1 MAQTATRFIQPDVL
15 ARISSMELL
24 ARSVVE
30 GFLAGLHRSPFKGF
44 SVDFMEYRPYVFGDD
59 VRQVDWKVFAR
70 TGRYFVREFEGE
82 TNTRLHLLL
91 DMSRSMDYSSGGQTK
106 LTYGRFLAAAI
117 AWLANRQRD
126 ACGLALF
133 DTEIRKHLPPRATRA
148 HLHLLL
154 NTLEEANPDAAT
166 NLERSLQAV
175 AERHRKRGLVV
186 LISDL
191 FTDIN
196 TIERALQHFR
206 FTGHNVLVF
215 QVLDPQEIQF
225 DFKDVVELLDV
236 ESDAKM
242 LIDAKAA
249 RTQYRKNFQAHQDQ
263 LRRICGLLQIDY
275 AVLRTDAPLDTALF
289 HYLSARSRRRG

>member
-1 MAQTATRFIQPDVL
+1 MAQAATRFIQPDVL
-15 ARISSMELL
+15 ARISSLELL

-126 ACGLALF
+126 ACGLTLF
-133 DTEIRKHLPPRATRA
+133 DTEVRKHLPPRATRA

-154 NTLEEANPDAAT
+154 NALEEANPNAAT

-175 AERHRKRGLVV
+175 AERHRKRGFVV

-196 TIERALQHFR
+196 AIERALQHFR

-215 QVLDPQEIQF
+215 QILDPQEIEF

-249 RTQYRKNFQAHQDQ
+249 RAQYQKNFQTHQDQ
-263 LRRICGLLQIDY
+263 LRRICGLLQIDH
-275 AVLRTDAPLDTALF
+275 AVLRTDAPLDAALF

>member
-1 MAQTATRFIQPDVL
+1 MARAATRFIQPEIL
-15 ARISSMELL
+15 AQISSLELL

-59 VRQVDWKVFAR
+59 MRQVDWKVFAR
-70 TGRYFVREFEGE
+70 TGRYFIREFEGE

-106 LTYGRFLAAAI
+106 LTYARFLAAAI
-117 AWLANRQRD
+117 AWMANRQRD
-126 ACGLALF
+126 ACGLTLF
-133 DTEIRKHLPPRATRA
+133 DTSVRKHLPPRATRA

-154 NTLEEANPDAAT
+154 RTLEEANPQDAT

-175 AERHRKRGLVV
+175 AERHRKRGFIV

-191 FTDIN
+191 FAN
-196 TIERALQHFR
+196 LSTIERALQHFR

-215 QVLDPQEIQF
+215 QILDPQEIEF
-225 DFKDVVELLDV
+225 DFTDVVELLDV
-236 ESDAKM
+236 ESDTKM
-242 LIDAKAA
+242 LIDAKTA
-249 RTQYRKNFQAHQDQ
+249 RAQYQKNFRAHQDQ
-263 LRRICGLLQIDY
+263 LRRICGMMQIDH
-275 AVLRTDAPLDTALF
+275 AVLKTDAPLDSALF
-289 HYLSARSRRRG
+289 QYLSARSRRRG

>member
-1 MAQTATRFIQPDVL
+1 MGQAATRFIRPEVL
-15 ARISSMELL
+15 ARISSLELL

-59 VRQVDWKVFAR
+59 VRQVDWKAFAR

-91 DMSRSMDYSSGGQTK
+91 DMSRSMDYRSSGPAK

-133 DTEIRKHLPPRATRA
+133 DTEVRRYLPARATRA

-154 NTLEEANPDAAT
+154 NALEAATPDAAT
-166 NLERSLQAV
+166 NLERSLQTV
-175 AERHRKRGLVV
+175 AERHRKRGFVV

-191 FTDIN
+191 LTDLRR
-196 TIERALQHFR
+196 IERALQHFR

-215 QVLDPQEIQF
+215 QVLDPQEIEF
-225 DFKDVVELLDV
+225 EFKDVVELLEV
-236 ESDAKM
+236 ESGAKM

-249 RTQYRKNFQAHQDQ
+249 RVQYRKNFQTHQAE
-263 LRRICGLLQIDY
+263 LRRICGLLQVDY

>member
-1 MAQTATRFIQPDVL
+1 MAQAATRFIQPDVL
-15 ARISSMELL
+15 ARISSLELL

-59 VRQVDWKVFAR
+59 MRQVDWKVFAR

-126 ACGLALF
+126 ACGLTLF
-133 DTEIRKHLPPRATRA
+133 DTEVRKHLPPRATRA

-154 NTLEEANPDAAT
+154 NALEEANPDAAT

-175 AERHRKRGLVV
+175 AERHRKRGFVV

-196 TIERALQHFR
+196 AVERALQHFR

-215 QVLDPQEIQF
+215 QILDPQEIEF

-249 RTQYRKNFQAHQDQ
+249 RAQYQENFQTHQDQ
-263 LRRICGLLQIDY
+263 LRRICGLLQIDH
-275 AVLRTDAPLDTALF
+275 AVLRTDAPLDAALF

>member
-1 MAQTATRFIQPDVL
+1 MAQAATRFIQPDVL
-15 ARISSMELL
+15 ARISSLELL

-30 GFLAGLHRSPFKGF
+30 GFIAGLHRSPFKGF

-106 LTYGRFLAAAI
+106 LTYARFLAAAI

-133 DTEIRKHLPPRATRA
+133 DTEVRKHLPPRATRA

-154 NTLEEANPDAAT
+154 RALEEANPDAAT

-175 AERHRKRGLVV
+175 AERHRKRGFIV

-215 QVLDPQEIQF
+215 QILDPQEIEF

-249 RTQYRKNFQAHQDQ
+249 RAQYQKNFQTHQNQ
-263 LRRICGLLQIDY
+263 LRRICGLLQIDH
-275 AVLRTDAPLDTALF
+275 AVLRTDAPLDSALF

>member
-1 MAQTATRFIQPDVL
+1 MAQAATRFIQPDVL
-15 ARISSMELL
+15 ARISSLELL

-30 GFLAGLHRSPFKGF
+30 GFIAGLHRSPFKGF

-106 LTYGRFLAAAI
+106 LTYARFLAAAI

-133 DTEIRKHLPPRATRA
+133 DTEVRKHLPPRATRA

-154 NTLEEANPDAAT
+154 RALEEANPDAAT

-175 AERHRKRGLVV
+175 AERHRKRGFIV

-215 QVLDPQEIQF
+215 QILDPQEIEF

-249 RTQYRKNFQAHQDQ
+249 RAQYQKNFQTHQDQ
-263 LRRICGLLQIDY
+263 LRRICGLLQIDH
-275 AVLRTDAPLDTALF
+275 AVLRTDAPLDSALF

>member
-1 MAQTATRFIQPDVL
+1 MAQAATRFIQPDVL
-15 ARISSMELL
+15 ARISSLELL

-126 ACGLALF
+126 ACGLTLF
-133 DTEIRKHLPPRATRA
+133 DTEVRKHLPPRATRA

-154 NTLEEANPDAAT
+154 NALEEANPNAAT

-175 AERHRKRGLVV
+175 AERHRKRGFVV

-196 TIERALQHFR
+196 AIERALQHFR

-215 QVLDPQEIQF
+215 QILDPQEIEF

-249 RTQYRKNFQAHQDQ
+249 RAQYQENFQAHQDQ
-263 LRRICGLLQIDY
+263 LRRICGLLQIDH
-275 AVLRTDAPLDTALF
+275 AVLRTDAPLDAALF

>member
-1 MAQTATRFIQPDVL
+1 MAQAATRFIHPDVL
-15 ARISSMELL
+15 ARISSLELL

-30 GFLAGLHRSPFKGF
+30 GFLTGLHRSPFKGF

-59 VRQVDWKVFAR
+59 VRQVDWKIFAR

-91 DMSRSMDYSSGGQTK
+91 DTSQSMGYSSSGQSK
-106 LTYGRFLAAAI
+106 LSYGRFLAAAI
-117 AWLANRQRD
+117 AWLSNRQRD

-133 DTEIRKHLPPRATRA
+133 DTNIRKYLPPRATRA

-154 NTLEEANPDAAT
+154 SALENATPNYAT
-166 NLERSLQAV
+166 NMEPSLKMV
-175 AERHRKRGLVV
+175 AECQRKRGFIV

-191 FTDIN
+191 FTDLGM
-196 TIERALQHFR
+196 IEYALQHFR
-206 FTGHNVLVF
+206 FTGHNVLIF
-215 QVLDPQEIQF
+215 QILDPQEIEF

-242 LIDAKAA
+242 LIDAKTA
-249 RTQYRKNFQAHQDQ
+249 RSQYQKKFQAHQEQ
-263 LRRICGLLQIDY
+263 LRRICGLLQVDY
-275 AVLRTDAPLDTALF
+275 AVLRTDSPLDTALF
-289 HYLSARSRRRG
+289 HYLSARSRRRR

>member
-1 MAQTATRFIQPDVL
+1 MAQAATRFIQPDVL
-15 ARISSMELL
+15 ARISSLELL

-126 ACGLALF
+126 ACGLTLF
-133 DTEIRKHLPPRATRA
+133 DTEVRKHLPPRATRA

-154 NTLEEANPDAAT
+154 NALAEANPNAAT

-175 AERHRKRGLVV
+175 AERHRKRGFVV

-196 TIERALQHFR
+196 AIERALQHFR

-215 QVLDPQEIQF
+215 QILDPQEIEF

-249 RTQYRKNFQAHQDQ
+249 RAQYQKNFQTHQDQ
-263 LRRICGLLQIDY
+263 LRRICGLLQIDH
-275 AVLRTDAPLDTALF
+275 AVLRTDAPLDAALF

>member
-1 MAQTATRFIQPDVL
+1 MAQAATRFIEPDIL
-15 ARISSMELL
+15 ARISSLELL

-30 GFLAGLHRSPFKGF
+30 GFLSGLHRSPFKGF

-91 DMSRSMDYSSGGQTK
+91 DMSRSMDYRSGGQTK

-154 NTLEEANPDAAT
+154 NALEEANPDTAT

-175 AERHRKRGLVV
+175 AERHRRRGFVV

-225 DFKDVVELLDV
+225 DFKDVVELLDM

-275 AVLRTDAPLDTALF
+275 AVLRTDAPLDAALF

>member
-249 RTQYRKNFQAHQDQ
+249 RTQYRKNFQTHQDQ

>member
-1 MAQTATRFIQPDVL
+1 MAQAATRFIQPDVL
-15 ARISSMELL
+15 ARISSLELL

-30 GFLAGLHRSPFKGF
+30 GFIAGLHRSPFKGF

-106 LTYGRFLAAAI
+106 LTYARFLAAAI

-133 DTEIRKHLPPRATRA
+133 DTEVRKHLPPRATRA

-154 NTLEEANPDAAT
+154 RALEEANPNSAT

-175 AERHRKRGLVV
+175 AERHRKRGFIV

-215 QVLDPQEIQF
+215 QILDPQEIEF

-249 RTQYRKNFQAHQDQ
+249 RAQYQKNFQTHQDQ
-263 LRRICGLLQIDY
+263 LRRICGLLQIDH
-275 AVLRTDAPLDTALF
+275 AVLRTDAPLDSALF

>member
-1 MAQTATRFIQPDVL
+1 MAQAATRFIQPDVL
-15 ARISSMELL
+15 ARISSLELL

-126 ACGLALF
+126 ACGLTLF
-133 DTEIRKHLPPRATRA
+133 DTEVRKHLPPRATRA

-154 NTLEEANPDAAT
+154 RSLEEANPEAAT

-175 AERHRKRGLVV
+175 AERHRKRGFVV

-196 TIERALQHFR
+196 AVERALQHFR

-215 QVLDPQEIQF
+215 QILDPQEIEF

-249 RTQYRKNFQAHQDQ
+249 RAQYQKNFQAHQDQ
-263 LRRICGLLQIDY
+263 LRRICGLLQIDH
-275 AVLRTDAPLDTALF
+275 AVLRTDAPLDAALF